1 MGIAF
6 VVQQIASLLL
16 VVHSPSMASSPHVF
30 STVEIFAGRVVPHGY
45 YKIIHRDS
53 WFGDSAF
60 YLRMLGFAVFFT
72 FLRLAVARWVVN
84 PLGKPLNLKASNYPK
99 LEEAIMLVGFYT
111 WAWSYNA
118 AYLFKQDWFWNPI
131 VSFLDNF
138 PRQANEFEIS
148 FYYSLQIGW
157 YLHGVY
163 THFFLDT
170 KKSDFAIMIV
180 HHVVTLSL
188 LYGAYVL
195 GYFRVGMLVMFS
207 MDVCDIFLYSAKILK
222 IVKSGGKVDY
232 PAAVYYVGFGMIPV
246 SWFFFRLV
254 YFPFVVMRTTAIDA
268 FIASGYDNADG
279 WALFNI
285 LLFILLCLNT
295 WWFTIIV
302 KIMWRSITSQS
313 LQALDDI
320 REKEGCTELQEA
332 NKEANSEGERHATMP
347 QKCGSPSVNTPKKKS
362 Q

>member
-1 MGIAF
+1 
-6 VVQQIASLLL
+6 
-16 VVHSPSMASSPHVF
+16 MASSPHVF

-45 YKIIHRDS
+45 YKMIHRDS

-72 FLRLAVARWVVN
+72 FLRLAVARWVVK
-84 PLGKPLNLKASNYPK
+84 PLGKPLNLKASNYTK
-99 LEEAIMLVGFYT
+99 LEEAIMQVGFYT
-111 WAWSYNA
+111 WGWSYNA

-138 PRQANEFEIS
+138 PRQANEYEIS

-188 LYGAYVL
+188 LYGAYVV

-207 MDVCDIFLYSAKILK
+207 MDVCDTFLYSAKILK

-232 PAAVYYVGFGMIPV
+232 PAAVYYIGFGMIPV
-246 SWFFFRLV
+246 TWFFFRLV

-279 WALFNI
+279 WAPFNI
-285 LLFILLCLNT
+285 LLLILLCLNT
-295 WWFTIIV
+295 WWFSIIV

-320 REKEGCTELQEA
+320 REKEAAELLA
-332 NKEANSEGERHATMP
+332 KKEANAGGEKHTTHQKRASSEQNA
-347 QKCGSPSVNTPKKKS
+347 KKTPKKN

>member
-1 MGIAF
+1 
-6 VVQQIASLLL
+6 
-16 VVHSPSMASSPHVF
+16 MASSPHVF

-45 YKIIHRDS
+45 YKMIHRDS
-53 WFGDSAF
+53 WYGDSAF

-72 FLRLAVARWVVN
+72 FLRLAVARWVVK
-84 PLGKPLNLKASNYPK
+84 PLGKPLNLKASNYTK
-99 LEEAIMLVGFYT
+99 LEEAIMQVGFYT
-111 WAWSYNA
+111 WGWSYNA

-138 PRQANEFEIS
+138 PRQANEYEIS

-188 LYGAYVL
+188 LYGAYVV

-207 MDVCDIFLYSAKILK
+207 MDVCDIFLYSAQILK

-232 PAAVYYVGFGMIPV
+232 PAAVYYIGFGTIPV

-268 FIASGYDNADG
+268 CIASGYDNADG
-279 WALFNI
+279 WAPFNL

-295 WWFTIIV
+295 WWFSIIV

-320 REKEGCTELQEA
+320 REKEANAELLA
-332 NKEANSEGERHATMP
+332 KGANSGGEKHTTH
-347 QKCGSPSVNTPKKKS
+347 QKRAPSEQNTKKTSKKN